1 MNNDYF
7 GFTDTVLEL
16 QKDVK
21 GVKETFIFPRINTT
35 EFGNSLQRNLGC
47 LLYGLSEK
55 IPRRIS
61 IQTLK
66 GKITVLITE
75 NFFLGAVLQK
85 DANLSLVE
93 MMLTRV
99 ASTLEDSLE
108 QFKATTMSTL
118 EGKIQERINQLMPL
132 YNPIKTS
139 AVSLVSHEWE
149 VEGEITLTV
158 TPKAEEESLK
168 KKVQTILNEEIPFF
182 CKKQITIEFKSK
194 FSGIFNIKGLRKQ
207 QLSRVIQK
215 IQGM

>member
-21 GVKETFIFPRINTT
+21 GVKETFIFPRINTA

-93 MMLTRV
+93 MMLTRL

-108 QFKATTMSTL
+108 QFKATNMSTL
-118 EGKIQERINQLMPL
+118 EGKIQERINQLMPH
-132 YNPIKTS
+132 YNPIRTS

-149 VEGEITLTV
+149 VQGEITLTV

-182 CKKQITIEFKSK
+182 CKKQITIEVKSK
-194 FSGIFNIKGLRKQ
+194 FSGI
-207 QLSRVIQK
+207 
-215 IQGM
+215 

>member
-7 GFTDTVLEL
+7 GFADTVLEL
-16 QKDVK
+16 QKDVR
-21 GVKETFIFPRINTT
+21 GVKETFIFPRVNTA
-35 EFGNSLQRNLGC
+35 ESGNSLQRNLGC

-93 MMLTRV
+93 MMLARL
-99 ASTLEDSLE
+99 ASILEDSLQ
-108 QFKATTMSTL
+108 QFKAINMSTL
-118 EGKIQERINQLMPL
+118 EEKIQERINQLIPL
-132 YNPIKTS
+132 YNPIRTS
-139 AVSLVSHEWE
+139 AVSLVSHEWG

-182 CKKQITIEFKSK
+182 CKKQITIEVKSK
-194 FSGIFNIKGLRKQ
+194 FSGIFSIKGLRKQ